1 MASTEF
7 IGLSLCIYIF
17 VNYARTRQLKNYMKT
32 EKPMELQS
40 VTAIKQEDFL
50 KAQDHSKDVL
60 AFQMYQD
67 YNEILIDTLL
77 WAFCVPAYVWGLS
90 AKILYH

>member
-1 MASTEF
+1 MAHPQSPLSTTSTLSLVSLKAISNSPYYLVETASTEF

-40 VTAIKQEDFL
+40 VTAIK
-50 KAQDHSKDVL
+50 
-60 AFQMYQD
+60 
-67 YNEILIDTLL
+67 
-77 WAFCVPAYVWGLS
+77 
-90 AKILYH
+90 